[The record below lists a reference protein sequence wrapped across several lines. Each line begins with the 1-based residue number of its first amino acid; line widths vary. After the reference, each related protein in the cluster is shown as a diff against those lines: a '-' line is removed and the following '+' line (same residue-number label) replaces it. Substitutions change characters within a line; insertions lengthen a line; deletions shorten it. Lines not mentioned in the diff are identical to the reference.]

1 MKRAIVGADAVR
13 DHQEYVHRMD
23 EAYVKDL
30 EAFSNGEVVDNRL
43 KMIKDV
49 ERSMKN
55 TDFARWWHSTP
66 TLTPSCL
73 SCNLIPVLAN
83 WIRPGAHGDLPFS
96 RVVIGVWCNFVD
108 PLGRV
113 QRAAGPSREEEQHQG
128 GEHGRI
134 AGEAVDEQEGDGG
147 EPRAAPPDHR
157 EVAATRDGHVRF
169 VPGGGERGLGGHCVG
184 QEGLLVCRQPSS
196 QQGLWALAFPVIR
209 SYGGA
214 GGEVHLRDDAEVG
227 ARIAGNE

>member
-1 MKRAIVGADAVR
+1 MR

-55 TDFARWWHSTP
+55 TDFARWWRSVLA
-66 TLTPSCL
+66 LTRSCL

-96 RVVIGVWCNFVD
+96 RVVIDV
-108 PLGRV
+108 
-113 QRAAGPSREEEQHQG
+113 
-128 GEHGRI
+128 
-134 AGEAVDEQEGDGG
+134 
-147 EPRAAPPDHR
+147 
-157 EVAATRDGHVRF
+157 
-169 VPGGGERGLGGHCVG
+169 
-184 QEGLLVCRQPSS
+184 
-196 QQGLWALAFPVIR
+196 
-209 SYGGA
+209 
-214 GGEVHLRDDAEVG
+214 
-227 ARIAGNE
+227 